1 MDGASGGERTGGPD
15 AGVADDG
22 EYDGAADGADDGADG
37 GAARADGGGERVA
50 RGLVLAATPLG
61 DSRDAS
67 ARLRA
72 TLATADVVAAED
84 TRRLRSL
91 TAALGV
97 AVRGRVVSHY
107 DAVEAA
113 RLPGLLAEVR
123 AGRTV
128 LVVTD
133 AGMPS
138 VSDPGYRLVAA
149 AAAEGLPV
157 TCLPGPSA
165 VTTALVLS
173 GLPVERFCFEGFAPR
188 RDGERRRW
196 LATLA
201 AEPRAVVFFESPHRL
216 ADTLATAAE
225 VLGADRRAAVCRE
238 LTKKHEEVR
247 RGTLAEL
254 AAGAV
259 DDPARGEVTVVLAG
273 ASPAAAPPVESLVGA
288 VRERVAGGE
297 RLKDAAAAVAAA
309 AGVPKRELYNAC
321 LPGRPGM

>member
-1 MDGASGGERTGGPD
+1 MDDAPPVRDGGMRPGPHAGPD
-15 AGVADDG
+15 RPAESPGLMSPLG
-22 EYDGAADGADDGADG
+22 
-37 GAARADGGGERVA
+37 
-50 RGLVLAATPLG
+50 GLVLAATPLG

-67 ARLRA
+67 PRLRDA
-72 TLATADVVAAED
+72 LATADVVAAED

-91 TAALGV
+91 AAALGV
-97 AVRGRVVSHY
+97 TVRGRVVSHY
-107 DAVEAA
+107 DAVEVA
-113 RLPGLLAEVR
+113 RMPRLLGDVR
-123 AGRTV
+123 DGRTV

-133 AGMPS
+133 AGMPA

-149 AAAEGLPV
+149 AVAEGLPV

-196 LATLA
+196 LATLR

-216 ADTLATAAE
+216 ADMLATAVD
-225 VLGADRRAAVCRE
+225 VLGE

-247 RGTLAEL
+247 RGSLAAL

-259 DDPARGEVTVVLAG
+259 DDPVRGEVTVVLAG
-273 ASPAAAPPVESLVGA
+273 AAPAVAPSVDSLVGE
-288 VRERVAGGE
+288 VQERVAAGE
-297 RLKDAAAAVAAA
+297 RLKDAAAAVAQA
-309 AGVPKRELYNAC
+309 AGVPKRELYNAA
-321 LPGRPGM
+321 LVARP

>member
-1 MDGASGGERTGGPD
+1 MD
-15 AGVADDG
+15 GVADG
-22 EYDGAADGADDGADG
+22 NGRGTGAG
-37 GAARADGGGERVA
+37 
-50 RGLVLAATPLG
+50 GLVLAATPLG

-67 ARLRA
+67 PRLRDA
-72 TLATADVVAAED
+72 LAGADVVAAED

-91 TAALGV
+91 AAALGV
-97 AVRGRVVSHY
+97 TVGGRVVSHY

-113 RLPGLLAEVR
+113 RLPRLLAEVR

-133 AGMPS
+133 AGMPA

-196 LATLA
+196 LATLLS
-201 AEPRAVVFFESPHRL
+201 EPRAVVFFESPHRL
-216 ADTLATAAE
+216 ADTLAAAVE
-225 VLGADRRAAVCRE
+225 VLGAERAAAVCRE
-238 LTKKHEEVR
+238 LTKRHEEVR
-247 RGTLAEL
+247 RGTLAAL
-254 AAGAV
+254 ADGAV
-259 DDPARGEVTVVLAG
+259 ADPVRGEVTVVLAG
-273 ASPAAAPPVESLVGA
+273 AAPAAAPDVGSLVGA

-309 AGVPKRELYNAC
+309 AGVPKRELYNAA
-321 LPGRPGM
+321 LAARDDRP